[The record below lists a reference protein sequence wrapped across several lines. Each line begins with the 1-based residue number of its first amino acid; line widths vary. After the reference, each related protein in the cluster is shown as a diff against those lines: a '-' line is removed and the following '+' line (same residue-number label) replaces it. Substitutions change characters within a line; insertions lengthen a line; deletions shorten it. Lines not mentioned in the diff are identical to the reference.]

1 MPAIFLAAAAYNRH
15 RPLFPLELRPT
26 MNAPTNTSWRARLLF
41 AGIAGA
47 LTIGVIAALPSPA
60 QARVWVSVGGP
71 CCGWYGPGAY
81 YGYGYYPPYYYGYGS
96 PGAYYAPPYPQ
107 PAAPAPSA
115 YAPQSAYPAPPAAPS
130 AYTPQSAYPPPS
142 TATPGAAA
150 AITYTSKPA
159 FTNAAG
165 QPCRQYMANAGSGQ
179 PVYGTACRM
188 ADGQWRVVD

>member
-1 MPAIFLAAAAYNRH
+1 MAAIFLAAAAYNRH

-26 MNAPTNTSWRARLLF
+26 MNAPTNTRWRARLLF
-41 AGIAGA
+41 AAGA
-47 LTIGVIAALPSPA
+47 LVTGALAALPAPA
-60 QARVWVSVGGP
+60 QARVWVSAP

-81 YGYGYYPPYYYGYGS
+81 YGYGYYPPYYYGP
-96 PGAYYAPPYPQ
+96 PGAAYYAPPYASA
-107 PAAPAPSA
+107 PAGPAPSA
-115 YAPQSAYPAPPAAPS
+115 YAPQSAYPTPGPAPS

-159 FTNAAG
+159 FTNGAG

-188 ADGQWRVVD
+188 ADGQWRVVN

>member
-1 MPAIFLAAAAYNRH
+1 
-15 RPLFPLELRPT
+15 
-26 MNAPTNTSWRARLLF
+26 MNAPTNTRWRARLIF

-47 LTIGVIAALPSPA
+47 LAIGTIAALPSPA
-60 QARVWVSVGGP
+60 LARVWVSVGGP

-81 YGYGYYPPYYYGYGS
+81 YGYGYYPPPYYYG
-96 PGAYYAPPYPQ
+96 PPAEAYYAPPYPQ
-107 PAAPAPSA
+107 PAGPGPAPSA
-115 YAPQSAYPAPPAAPS
+115 YAPQSGYPAPGPAPS
-130 AYTPQSAYPPPS
+130 AYTPQSAYPAPR
-142 TATPGAAA
+142 TATPGTAA

>member
-1 MPAIFLAAAAYNRH
+1 
-15 RPLFPLELRPT
+15 
-26 MNAPTNTSWRARLLF
+26 MNAPTNTRWRARLIF

-47 LTIGVIAALPSPA
+47 LAIGTIAALPSPA
-60 QARVWVSVGGP
+60 LARVWVSVGGP

-81 YGYGYYPPYYYGYGS
+81 YGYGYYPPPYYYGP
-96 PGAYYAPPYPQ
+96 PGAGYYAPPYASA
-107 PAAPAPSA
+107 PAGPAPSA
-115 YAPQSAYPAPPAAPS
+115 YAPQSGYPTPPAGPGPAPS

>member
-1 MPAIFLAAAAYNRH
+1 
-15 RPLFPLELRPT
+15 
-26 MNAPTNTSWRARLLF
+26 MNAPTNSRWRARLVF

-47 LTIGVIAALPSPA
+47 LAIGALAALPAPA
-60 QARVWVSVGGP
+60 QARVWVSAP

-81 YGYGYYPPYYYGYGS
+81 YGYYPPPYYYGYGS
-96 PGAYYAPPYPQ
+96 PGAYYSPPYP
-107 PAAPAPSA
+107 
-115 YAPQSAYPAPPAAPS
+115 PPAGPAPS
-130 AYTPQSAYPPPS
+130 AYTPQSAYPAPS

-150 AITYTSKPA
+150 AITYTNKPA

-188 ADGQWRVVD
+188 ADGQWRVVN